1 MAPDINALIKRLP
14 EHERKDARELSDNIL
29 FMRQR
34 LKETRIGLEGQPV
47 VIPYDNGGGQ
57 TGIRANPAYTE
68 YEKLLRSYQSAI
80 LCLRQVLGIEQ
91 SAQPIEKPK
100 SSLSSMRSKFKV
112 VAG

>member
-34 LKETRIGLEGQPV
+34 LKETRIGLDGQPV

-57 TGIRANPAYTE
+57 TGIRANPAYSE

-91 SAQPIEKPK
+91 QQPAEQKPK
-100 SSLSSMRSKFKV
+100 SNLSSMRSKFKV

>member
-29 FMRQR
+29 FMRSR

-68 YEKLLRSYQSAI
+68 YEKLLRAYQSAI

-91 SAQPIEKPK
+91 QQPAEQKPK
-100 SSLSSMRSKFKV
+100 SNLSSMRSKFKV

>member
-1 MAPDINALIKRLP
+1 MAPDINVLIKRLP
-14 EHERKDARELSDNIL
+14 EHERKDARERSDNIL

-34 LKETRIGLEGQPV
+34 LKETRIDRDGQPV

-68 YEKLLRSYQSAI
+68 YEKLLRAYQSAI

-91 SAQPIEKPK
+91 HQPTEQKPK
-100 SSLSSMRSKFKV
+100 SNLANMRSKFKV

>member
-29 FMRQR
+29 FMRSR

-91 SAQPIEKPK
+91 NAQPIEKPK
-100 SSLSSMRSKFKV
+100 SNLSSMRSKFKV